1 MKASWR
7 LFGGLS
13 VFYVLVTIIYW
24 QVGGEPVGI
33 GGMLLAACL
42 AGMVAFY
49 VWFTQKRIG
58 VTLPEDNLTAIAIT
72 KDSNILISAVFGRIV
87 AGLFNFSLGK
97 LFVFQS
103 KSSAPWEFFKYILTV
118 IILGLISFELIDIMV
133 QSLNLNVYL
142 SKIIAETALFL
153 VSFAIQRT
161 FVFST
166 SKDE

>member
-13 VFYVLVTIIYW
+13 AFYVLMTVIYW

-58 VTLPEDNLTAIAIT
+58 VTLPEDNLTAE
-72 KDSNILISAVFGRIV
+72 ISDGAGELGFYSPHSWWPLPVALSACAFG
-87 AGLFNFSLGK
+87 
-97 LFVFQS
+97 
-103 KSSAPWEFFKYILTV
+103 
-118 IILGLISFELIDIMV
+118 LGLIIGWWLSLIAVGALMISVIGMV
-133 QSLNLNVYL
+133 TKYEKPINS
-142 SKIIAETALFL
+142 AAH
-153 VSFAIQRT
+153 
-161 FVFST
+161 
-166 SKDE
+166 